1 MKVSVVGKDRLYPRK
16 QARMAIML
24 TNQEIQKLIPHRYP
38 MLLVDRI
45 IECDDQKRIVGIKN
59 ISVNEPFFQGHFPG
73 TPILPGVL
81 QLEAMAQV
89 GGILHCRKTG
99 AHGILPLFMGV
110 DNARFRK
117 MITPGD
123 QMRIEVE
130 ILNTRGN
137 VIRARGR
144 VLVDGQLASEANLL
158 FMLTDQ
164 KV

>member
-1 MKVSVVGKDRLYPRK
+1 
-16 QARMAIML
+16 MAAIL

-45 IECDDQKRIVGIKN
+45 IECDDKSRIVGIKN

-73 TPILPGVL
+73 APIMPGVL

-89 GGILHCRKTG
+89 GGILHCRMTG
-99 AHGILPLFMGV
+99 TRGSLPLFMGV
-110 DNARFRK
+110 DKAKFRK

-130 ILNTRGN
+130 IINSRGN
-137 VIRARGR
+137 VIRIRGE
-144 VLVDGQLASEANLL
+144 VLVDGQLASEAELL
-158 FMLTDQ
+158 FMSTDQ